1 MAFIFTE
8 DQEQFRDSVSRFL
21 KDKSSTV
28 DVRRLMAT
36 AQGFDPKVWQQ
47 LSQQLGMTGVH
58 MPEELGG
65 AGFGPVEMAIVCE
78 EMGKSLYCGPYF
90 ASAVCAANALRLAG
104 DELQQETLLP
114 EIISGEKIACLAVT
128 EDRGMWTD
136 EVFSTAATF
145 SSTATFSSKAKRT
158 DNGHL
163 LNGRKRFVVDAC
175 NADTLIVVANDD
187 QGIGFFVVDATA
199 QGVSIT
205 ALDSM
210 DPTRKLADV
219 EFTDSPAQRLNNS
232 KPEQLRLLVD
242 IASTALANEMVG
254 GAQTLLDS
262 ALSYTQL
269 RFQFGRSIA
278 SFQAI
283 KHRLAD
289 LLLELELAK
298 SAAYQAAQTLADSAL
313 WSANGQIAHGDKVTE
328 HASLAKAAASE
339 VYLHAALECIQM
351 HGGIGF
357 TWENDTHLWFKRAKS
372 SEVFLG
378 TPAEHRERML
388 TALCAQST
396 DLRNS
401 A

>member
-8 DQEQFRDSVSRFL
+8 DQAQFRDSVSRFL
-21 KDKSSTV
+21 KDKSSTSE
-28 DVRRLMAT
+28 VRSLMAT
-36 AQGFDPKVWQQ
+36 DSGFDPKVWQQ

-78 EMGKSLYCGPYF
+78 EMGKNLYCGPYF
-90 ASAVCAANALRLAG
+90 ASAVCAANALRIAG

-114 EIISGEKIACLAVT
+114 EIISGEKLACLAVS
-128 EDRGMWTD
+128 EGRGVWTD
-136 EVFSTAATF
+136 EVFSTTATF
-145 SSTATFSSKAKRT
+145 SSTAKKT
-158 DNGHL
+158 DDGHL

-175 NADTLIVVANDD
+175 IADTLIVVANDD
-187 QGIGFFVVDATA
+187 HGIGFFVVDATA

-205 ALDSM
+205 GLDSM

-219 EFTDSPAQRLNNS
+219 QFTDSPAQKLNNS

-298 SAAYQAAQTLADSAL
+298 SAAYQAAQTLAGSAL
-313 WSANGQIAHGDKVTE
+313 WGANGQIAHMDKVSE

-339 VYLHAALECIQM
+339 VYLHTALECIQM

-396 DLRNS
+396 ELRNS

>member
-21 KDKSSTV
+21 KDKSNTV
-28 DVRRLMAT
+28 EVRKLMAT
-36 AQGFDPKVWQQ
+36 DSGFDPKVWQQ
-47 LSQQLGMTGVH
+47 LSQQLGMSGVH

-65 AGFGPVEMAIVCE
+65 AGFGPVEMAVVCE

-90 ASAVCAANALRLAG
+90 ASAVCAASALRLAG
-104 DELQQETLLP
+104 DEAQQETLLP
-114 EIISGEKIACLAVT
+114 EIISGEKIACLAVS
-128 EDRGMWTD
+128 EGRGVWTD
-136 EVFSTAATF
+136 EVFST
-145 SSTATFSSKAKRT
+145 TATKT
-158 DNGHL
+158 DGGHL
-163 LNGRKRFVVDAC
+163 LNGHKRFVVDAA
-175 NADTLIVVANDD
+175 NAHSLIVVATDD
-187 QGIGFFVVDATA
+187 QGIGFFVVDAAA
-199 QGVSIT
+199 QGISVT
-205 ALDSM
+205 ALESM

-219 EFTDSPAQRLNNS
+219 QFTDSPAQKLNNS
-232 KPEQLRLLVD
+232 QPEQLRILVD

-313 WSANGQIAHGDKVTE
+313 WSANGQIAHVDKVTE

-339 VYLHAALECIQM
+339 VYLHTALECIQM

-357 TWENDTHLWFKRAKS
+357 TWENDTPLWFKRAKS

>member
-8 DQEQFRDSVSRFL
+8 DQAQFRDSVSRFL
-21 KDKSSTV
+21 KDKSSTSE
-28 DVRRLMAT
+28 VRSLMAT
-36 AQGFDPKVWQQ
+36 DSGFDPKVWQQ

-78 EMGKSLYCGPYF
+78 EMGKNLYCGPYF
-90 ASAVCAANALRLAG
+90 ASAVCAANALRIAG

-114 EIISGEKIACLAVT
+114 EIISGEKLACLAVS
-128 EDRGMWTD
+128 EGRGVWTD
-136 EVFSTAATF
+136 EVFSTTATF
-145 SSTATFSSKAKRT
+145 SSTAKKT
-158 DNGHL
+158 DDGHL

-175 NADTLIVVANDD
+175 IADTLIVVANDD
-187 QGIGFFVVDATA
+187 HGIGFFVVDATA

-219 EFTDSPAQRLNNS
+219 QFTDSPAQKLNNS

-298 SAAYQAAQTLADSAL
+298 SAAYQAAQTLAGSAL
-313 WSANGQIAHGDKVTE
+313 WAANGQIAHMDKVTE

-339 VYLHAALECIQM
+339 VYLHTALECIQM

>member
-8 DQEQFRDSVSRFL
+8 DQAQFRDSVSRFL
-21 KDKSSTV
+21 KDKSSTSE
-28 DVRRLMAT
+28 VRSLMAT
-36 AQGFDPKVWQQ
+36 DSGFDPKVWQQ

-90 ASAVCAANALRLAG
+90 ASAVCAANALRIAG

-114 EIISGEKIACLAVT
+114 EIISGEKLACLAVS
-128 EDRGMWTD
+128 EGRGVWTD
-136 EVFSTAATF
+136 EVFST
-145 SSTATFSSKAKRT
+145 TAKKT

-175 NADTLIVVANDD
+175 IADTLIVVANDD
-187 QGIGFFVVDATA
+187 HGIGFFIVDATA

-219 EFTDSPAQRLNNS
+219 QFTDSPAQRLNNS

-298 SAAYQAAQTLADSAL
+298 SAAYQAAQTLAGSAL
-313 WSANGQIAHGDKVTE
+313 WGANGQIAHMDKVTE

-339 VYLHAALECIQM
+339 VYLHTALECIQM

>member
-8 DQEQFRDSVSRFL
+8 DQAQFRDSVSRFL
-21 KDKSSTV
+21 KDKSSTSE
-28 DVRRLMAT
+28 VRSLMAT
-36 AQGFDPKVWQQ
+36 DSGFDPKVWQQ

-90 ASAVCAANALRLAG
+90 ASAVCAANALRIAG

-114 EIISGEKIACLAVT
+114 EIISGEKLACLAVS
-128 EDRGMWTD
+128 EGRGVWTD
-136 EVFSTAATF
+136 EVFSTTATF
-145 SSTATFSSKAKRT
+145 SSTAKKT
-158 DNGHL
+158 DDGHL

-175 NADTLIVVANDD
+175 IADTLIVVANDD
-187 QGIGFFVVDATA
+187 HGIGFFVVDATA

-219 EFTDSPAQRLNNS
+219 QFTDSPAQKLNNS

-298 SAAYQAAQTLADSAL
+298 SAAYQAAQTLAGSAL
-313 WSANGQIAHGDKVTE
+313 WAANGQIAHMDKVSE

-339 VYLHAALECIQM
+339 VYLHTALECIQM

-396 DLRNS
+396 ELRNS

>member
-8 DQEQFRDSVSRFL
+8 DQAQFRDSVSRFL
-21 KDKSSTV
+21 KDKSSTSE
-28 DVRRLMAT
+28 VRSLMAT
-36 AQGFDPKVWQQ
+36 DSGFDPKVWQQ

-78 EMGKSLYCGPYF
+78 EMGKNLYCGPYF
-90 ASAVCAANALRLAG
+90 ASAVCAANALRIAG

-114 EIISGEKIACLAVT
+114 EIISGEKLACLAVS
-128 EDRGMWTD
+128 EGRGVWSD
-136 EVFSTAATF
+136 EVFSTTATF
-145 SSTATFSSKAKRT
+145 SSTAKKT
-158 DNGHL
+158 DDGHL

-175 NADTLIVVANDD
+175 IADTLIVVANDD
-187 QGIGFFVVDATA
+187 HGIGFFVVDATA

-219 EFTDSPAQRLNNS
+219 QFTDSPAQKLNNS
-232 KPEQLRLLVD
+232 KAEQLRLLVD

-298 SAAYQAAQTLADSAL
+298 SAAYQAAQTLAGSAL
-313 WSANGQIAHGDKVTE
+313 WGANGQIAHMDKVSE

-339 VYLHAALECIQM
+339 VYLHTALECIQM

-396 DLRNS
+396 ELRNS

>member
-8 DQEQFRDSVSRFL
+8 DQAQFRDSVSRFL
-21 KDKSSTV
+21 KDKSSTGE
-28 DVRRLMAT
+28 VRSLMAT
-36 AQGFDPKVWQQ
+36 DSGFDPKVWQQ

-128 EDRGMWTD
+128 EDRGIWTD

-145 SSTATFSSKAKRT
+145 SSTATRT

-187 QGIGFFVVDATA
+187 QDFGFFVVDAAA

-298 SAAYQAAQTLADSAL
+298 SAAYQAAQTLADNAL
-313 WSANGQIAHGDKVTE
+313 WSTNDQTADIDKVTE

-378 TPAEHRERML
+378 SPAEHRERML

>member
-1 MAFIFTE
+1 
-8 DQEQFRDSVSRFL
+8 
-21 KDKSSTV
+21 
-28 DVRRLMAT
+28 
-36 AQGFDPKVWQQ
+36 
-47 LSQQLGMTGVH
+47 

-128 EDRGMWTD
+128 EDRGIWTD
-136 EVFSTAATF
+136 EVFPTTATF
-145 SSTATFSSKAKRT
+145 SSTATRT

-187 QGIGFFVVDATA
+187 QDFGFFVVDAAA

-298 SAAYQAAQTLADSAL
+298 SAAYQAAQTLADNAL
-313 WSANGQIAHGDKVTE
+313 WSTNDQTADIDKVTE

-378 TPAEHRERML
+378 SPAEHRERML

>member
-8 DQEQFRDSVSRFL
+8 DQAQFRDSVSRFL
-21 KDKSSTV
+21 KDKSSTSE
-28 DVRRLMAT
+28 VRSLMAT
-36 AQGFDPKVWQQ
+36 DSGFDPKVWQQ

-78 EMGKSLYCGPYF
+78 EMGKNLYCGPYF
-90 ASAVCAANALRLAG
+90 ASAVCAANALRIAG

-114 EIISGEKIACLAVT
+114 EIISGEKLACLAVS
-128 EDRGMWTD
+128 EGRGVWTD
-136 EVFSTAATF
+136 EVFSTTATF
-145 SSTATFSSKAKRT
+145 SSTAKKT
-158 DNGHL
+158 DDGHL

-175 NADTLIVVANDD
+175 IADTLIVVANDD
-187 QGIGFFVVDATA
+187 HGIGFFIVDATA

-219 EFTDSPAQRLNNS
+219 QFTDSPAQRLNNS

-298 SAAYQAAQTLADSAL
+298 SAAYQAAQTLAGSAL
-313 WSANGQIAHGDKVTE
+313 WAANGQIAHMDKVSE

-339 VYLHAALECIQM
+339 VYLHTALECIQM

-396 DLRNS
+396 ELRNS

>member
-8 DQEQFRDSVSRFL
+8 DQAQFRDSVSRFL
-21 KDKSSTV
+21 KDKSSTSE
-28 DVRRLMAT
+28 VRSLMAT
-36 AQGFDPKVWQQ
+36 DSGFDPKVWQQ

-90 ASAVCAANALRLAG
+90 ASAVCAANALRIAG

-114 EIISGEKIACLAVT
+114 EIISGEKLACLAVS
-128 EDRGMWTD
+128 EGRGVWTD
-136 EVFSTAATF
+136 EVFST
-145 SSTATFSSKAKRT
+145 TAKKT
-158 DNGHL
+158 DDGHL

-175 NADTLIVVANDD
+175 IADTLIVVANDD
-187 QGIGFFVVDATA
+187 HGIGFFVVDATA

-219 EFTDSPAQRLNNS
+219 QFTDSPAQKLNNS

-298 SAAYQAAQTLADSAL
+298 SAAYQAAQTLAGSAL
-313 WSANGQIAHGDKVTE
+313 WGANGQIAHMDKVSE

-339 VYLHAALECIQM
+339 VYLHTALECIQM

-396 DLRNS
+396 ELRNS

>member
-8 DQEQFRDSVSRFL
+8 DQAQFRDSVSRFL
-21 KDKSSTV
+21 KDKSSTSE
-28 DVRRLMAT
+28 VRSLMAT
-36 AQGFDPKVWQQ
+36 DSGFDPKVWQQ

-78 EMGKSLYCGPYF
+78 EMGKNLYCGPYF
-90 ASAVCAANALRLAG
+90 ASAVCAANALRIAG

-114 EIISGEKIACLAVT
+114 EIISGEKLACLAVS
-128 EDRGMWTD
+128 EGRGVWTD
-136 EVFSTAATF
+136 EVFSTTATF
-145 SSTATFSSKAKRT
+145 SSTAKKT
-158 DNGHL
+158 DDGHL

-175 NADTLIVVANDD
+175 IADTLIVVANDD
-187 QGIGFFVVDATA
+187 HGIGFFVVDATA

-219 EFTDSPAQRLNNS
+219 QFTDSPAQKLNNS

-298 SAAYQAAQTLADSAL
+298 SAAYQAAQTLAGSAL
-313 WSANGQIAHGDKVTE
+313 WAANGQIAHMDKVTE

-339 VYLHAALECIQM
+339 VYLHTALECIQM

-396 DLRNS
+396 ELRNS

>member
-8 DQEQFRDSVSRFL
+8 DQAQFRDSVSRFL
-21 KDKSSTV
+21 KDKSSTSE
-28 DVRRLMAT
+28 VRSLMAT
-36 AQGFDPKVWQQ
+36 DSGFDPKVWQQ

-90 ASAVCAANALRLAG
+90 ASAVCAANALRIAG

-114 EIISGEKIACLAVT
+114 EIISGEKLACLAVS
-128 EDRGMWTD
+128 EGRGVWTD
-136 EVFSTAATF
+136 EVFST
-145 SSTATFSSKAKRT
+145 TAKKT

-187 QGIGFFVVDATA
+187 HGIGFFIVDATA

-219 EFTDSPAQRLNNS
+219 QFTDSPAQRLNNS

-298 SAAYQAAQTLADSAL
+298 SAAYQAAQTLAGSAL
-313 WSANGQIAHGDKVTE
+313 WAANGQIAHMDKVTE

-339 VYLHAALECIQM
+339 VYLHTNARGYWL
-351 HGGIGF
+351 
-357 TWENDTHLWFKRAKS
+357 HLGKRHS
-372 SEVFLG
+372 PVV
-378 TPAEHRERML
+378 
-388 TALCAQST
+388 
-396 DLRNS
+396 
-401 A
+401 

>member
-8 DQEQFRDSVSRFL
+8 DQAQFRDSVSRFL
-21 KDKSSTV
+21 KDKSSTGE
-28 DVRRLMAT
+28 VRSLMAT
-36 AQGFDPKVWQQ
+36 DSGFDPKVWQQ

-90 ASAVCAANALRLAG
+90 ASAVCAANALRIAG

-114 EIISGEKIACLAVT
+114 EIISGEKLACLAVS
-128 EDRGMWTD
+128 ESRGVWTD
-136 EVFSTAATF
+136 EVFSTAAT
-145 SSTATFSSKAKRT
+145 KT
-158 DNGHL
+158 DDGHFLNGH
-163 LNGRKRFVVDAC
+163 KRFVVDAA
-175 NADTLIVVANDD
+175 NAHTFVVVANDD
-187 QGIGFFVVDATA
+187 RGIGFFVVDANA
-199 QGVSIT
+199 PGVKII
-205 ALDSM
+205 ALASM

-219 EFTDSPAQRLNNS
+219 QFTDSPAQKLNNS
-232 KPEQLRLLVD
+232 QPEQLRVLVD

-313 WSANGQIAHGDKVTE
+313 WSENGQIAHMDKVTE

-339 VYLHAALECIQM
+339 VYLRTALECIQM

>member
-21 KDKSSTV
+21 KDKSSTP
-28 DVRRLMAT
+28 DVRSLMAT
-36 AQGFDPKVWQQ
+36 EPGFNPDVWVQ

-58 MPEELGG
+58 MPEDLGG
-65 AGFGPVEMAIVCE
+65 AGFGAVEMAIVCE

-90 ASAVCAANALRLAG
+90 ASAVCAASAIRLAA
-104 DELQQETLLP
+104 DSTQMEALLP
-114 EIISGEKIACLAVT
+114 EIIAGERIACLAVS
-128 EDRGMWTD
+128 EHQGVWSD
-136 EVFSTAATF
+136 ENFST
-145 SSTATFSSKAKRT
+145 TAVARDSGYLI
-158 DNGHL
+158 NGL
-163 LNGRKRFVVDAC
+163 KRFVVDGG
-175 NADTLIVVANDD
+175 NADLIVVVAKDDTGVGFYTVDAND
-187 QGIGFFVVDATA
+187 VTV
-199 QGVSIT
+199 T
-205 ALDSM
+205 ALESM
-210 DPTRKLADV
+210 DPTRKLAHIQ
-219 EFTDSPAQRLNNS
+219 FTDSPAQKLANGGS
-232 KPEQLRLLVD
+232 DQLKLLLD

-298 SAAYQAAQTLADSAL
+298 SAAYQAAQTLASSAL
-313 WSANGQIAHGDKVTE
+313 WCADGQAAHPEQVTE

-339 VYLHAALECIQM
+339 VYLHTALECIQM

-372 SEVFLG
+372 SEVLLG
-378 TPAEHRERML
+378 TPAQHRERML
-388 TALCAQST
+388 TALCAQPT
-396 DLRNS
+396 DLKDS

>member
-8 DQEQFRDSVSRFL
+8 DQAQFRDSVSRFL
-21 KDKSSTV
+21 KDKSSTGE
-28 DVRRLMAT
+28 VRSLMAT
-36 AQGFDPKVWQQ
+36 DSGFDPKVWQQ

-114 EIISGEKIACLAVT
+114 EIISGEKLACLAVS
-128 EDRGMWTD
+128 EGRGVWTD
-136 EVFSTAATF
+136 EVFSTTATF
-145 SSTATFSSKAKRT
+145 SSTAKKT
-158 DNGHL
+158 DDGHL

-298 SAAYQAAQTLADSAL
+298 SAAYQAAQTLAGSAL
-313 WSANGQIAHGDKVTE
+313 WAANGQIAHMDKVTE
-328 HASLAKAAASE
+328 HASLAKAAASD
-339 VYLHAALECIQM
+339 VYLHTALECIQM

>member
-8 DQEQFRDSVSRFL
+8 DQAQFRDSVSRFL
-21 KDKSSTV
+21 KDKSSTSE
-28 DVRRLMAT
+28 VRSLMAT
-36 AQGFDPKVWQQ
+36 DSGFEPKVWQQ

-90 ASAVCAANALRLAG
+90 ASAVCAANALRIAG

-114 EIISGEKIACLAVT
+114 EIISGEKLACLAVS
-128 EDRGMWTD
+128 EGRGVWTD
-136 EVFSTAATF
+136 EVFST
-145 SSTATFSSKAKRT
+145 TAKKT

-187 QGIGFFVVDATA
+187 HGIGFFIVDATA

-219 EFTDSPAQRLNNS
+219 QFTDSPAQRLNNS

-298 SAAYQAAQTLADSAL
+298 SAAYQAAQTLAGSAL
-313 WSANGQIAHGDKVTE
+313 WAANGQIAHMDKVTE

-339 VYLHAALECIQM
+339 VYLHTALECIQM

>member
-8 DQEQFRDSVSRFL
+8 DQEQFRQSVSRFL
-21 KDKSSTV
+21 KDKSSTGE
-28 DVRRLMAT
+28 VRSLMAT
-36 AQGFDPKVWQQ
+36 DSGFDPNVWKQ

-58 MPEELGG
+58 MPEDLGG
-65 AGFGPVEMAIVCE
+65 AGFGPVEMAIVSE

-90 ASAVCAANALRLAG
+90 ASAVCAASALRLAG

-114 EIISGEKIACLAVT
+114 EIISGERLACFAVS
-128 EDRGMWTD
+128 ESHGVWTD
-136 EVFSTAATF
+136 ENFTTRAT
-145 SSTATFSSKAKRT
+145 KI

-163 LNGRKRFVVDAC
+163 LNGHKRFVVDAI
-175 NADTLIVVANDD
+175 NAHTLIVAACDEH
-187 QGIGFFVVDATA
+187 GIGFFVVDAA
-199 QGVSIT
+199 AHGVSIT

-219 EFTDSPAQRLNNS
+219 QFIDSPAQRLTNS
-232 KPEQLRLLVD
+232 TPAQLRLLVD

-298 SAAYQAAQTLADSAL
+298 SAAYQAAQTLANSAL
-313 WSANGQIAHGDKVTE
+313 WSTNDHATSAEQVTE
-328 HASLAKAAASE
+328 HASLAKAAASD
-339 VYLHAALECIQM
+339 VYLHTALECIQM

-388 TALCAQST
+388 TALCAQPNNQ
-396 DLRNS
+396 RNS

>member
-8 DQEQFRDSVSRFL
+8 DQAQFRDSVSRFL
-21 KDKSSTV
+21 KDKSSTSE
-28 DVRRLMAT
+28 VRSLMAT
-36 AQGFDPKVWQQ
+36 DSGFDPKVWQQ

-78 EMGKSLYCGPYF
+78 EMGKNLYCGPYF
-90 ASAVCAANALRLAG
+90 ASAVCAANALRIAG

-114 EIISGEKIACLAVT
+114 EIISGEKLACLAVS
-128 EDRGMWTD
+128 EGRGVWTD
-136 EVFSTAATF
+136 EVFSTTATF
-145 SSTATFSSKAKRT
+145 SSTAKKT
-158 DNGHL
+158 DDGHL

-175 NADTLIVVANDD
+175 IADTLIVVANDD
-187 QGIGFFVVDATA
+187 HGIGFFVVDATA

-219 EFTDSPAQRLNNS
+219 QFTDSPAQRLNNS

-298 SAAYQAAQTLADSAL
+298 SAAYQAAQTLAGSAL
-313 WSANGQIAHGDKVTE
+313 WAANGQIAHMDKVTE

-339 VYLHAALECIQM
+339 VYLHTALECIQM